1 MIEPITLYRLRCDN
15 CKEVIRPDYEHT
27 TFTEEDLDYLV
38 SLMLLDGE
46 CLFKVG
52 EQVVCEECRYLGEDD
67 KYHVNKERFVLYNTK
82 EYISE
87 VHKVYPKAYCGSYQS
102 FADNVSRYVIHDGK
116 PVNIISGHFES
127 RHDAWKD
134 AYSRIKNQN
143 K

>member
-15 CKEVIRPDYEHT
+15 CKEVIKP
-27 TFTEEDLDYLV
+27 
-38 SLMLLDGE
+38 DGE
-46 CLFKVG
+46 HSAYTRDDLIDWVSEMLSDGDCLFKID
-52 EQVVCEECRYLGEDD
+52 EQVVCKECRYLGEDD
-67 KYHVNKERFVLYNTK
+67 KYHVDKERFVPYTTE

-87 VHKVYPKAYCGSYQS
+87 VRKTYPKAYCGSYQS
-102 FADNVSRYVIHDGK
+102 FADNARRYVIHDGK